1 MFLAK
6 IYRFKLPRAKKNFEI
21 EMRASVGR
29 QIIICLMQDIQ
40 VVFLA
45 FEVFDWSIS
54 VINNNFVSQ
63 NLIYK

>member
-40 VVFLA
+40 VVF
-45 FEVFDWSIS
+45 
-54 VINNNFVSQ
+54 
-63 NLIYK
+63 

>member
-6 IYRFKLPRAKKNFEI
+6 IYRFKLPRAKKKFWN
-21 EMRASVGR
+21 RNASECR
-29 QIIICLMQDIQ
+29 TPNYNLLDARYTSSI
-40 VVFLA
+40 LA

-54 VINNNFVSQ
+54 VINNNLASQ

>member
-1 MFLAK
+1 MERKCFWQRYIASN
-6 IYRFKLPRAKKNFEI
+6 YPERKKNFEI

-45 FEVFDWSIS
+45 FEVFD
-54 VINNNFVSQ
+54 
-63 NLIYK
+63 